1 MADEVAPVRKHP
13 LAKCED
19 CTLLKVGRYVP
30 SEGPASATIAM
41 VGEAPGAQEAR
52 GGRPFVGPS
61 GKLLERVME
70 EYGIERGEVLLTN
83 ACLCRPPD
91 NATPPK
97 TAIAACRPRLV
108 QELEQRGVRQ
118 VVALGNSAAESLLG
132 LSGVTKLRVGPGRPA
147 KHNPD
152 VRVISTLH
160 PAAALR
166 QADLFP
172 SIVTD
177 IGKLVAPASQW
188 TDPRYV
194 VFDDPAEAVQV
205 LRELRDRTDLTAVDI
220 DIEVDID
227 KDTGF
232 DHPNQY
238 GMLCVGIAH
247 DDDAALVIG
256 EEACKSPEVL
266 QALKEMLHSK
276 AIGAQ
281 NGKFD
286 LAGLYPHVGALELA
300 FDTML
305 AHYVLD
311 ERPGIH
317 GLDGMAQEYLGAPD
331 WKGVIKRYVG
341 KGDGYG
347 VVPREVLYKYNAY
360 DVVATRR
367 LRRLFEKML
376 DEQGLRHVHDF
387 LVKAANQLMY
397 LELNGIAI
405 DKAYLDELTEKYL
418 VSIDKIEDEMAD
430 AIGVHI
436 NPRSPMQ
443 VKAWLLEQK
452 VEVDSTNEETL
463 RTILEHPQAPE
474 LVRTFC
480 EILLRHRKESKLYGT
495 YVKGIRKRLYRG
507 RVYPTFL
514 LHGTT
519 TGRLACRNPNLQNI
533 PRDSSIRRL
542 FVPGKPAENVFVHTD
557 YSQAEL
563 RVLSF
568 LAGDQYFRN
577 IFATGR
583 DLFDELTPVL
593 YPAADKS
600 LLGPAQW
607 KELRIRVKAYVYGL
621 AYGRSEYSIATEYK
635 LSVEDA
641 KMGMH
646 RFFEV
651 IPEIVEFREKTRTD
665 VLSGKDLITPW
676 GRHRRFWLITEE
688 NVSNVMNEAL
698 AFLPQ
703 STASDMTLMALTNL
717 RPKLRGIG
725 FIRNIIHDA
734 MIVECKR
741 DDADMVAKMMD
752 EEMRL
757 AAEHIVGD
765 YVPFAT
771 ESTYGPSWGDV

>member
-1 MADEVAPVRKHP
+1 VGVKHP
-13 LAKCED
+13 QAD
-19 CTLLKVGRYVP
+19 CDNCPLLTIGRFVP
-30 SEGPASATIAM
+30 SEGPEKAELAF
-41 VGEAPGAQEAR
+41 VGEAPGAQEAK

-70 EYGIERGEVLLTN
+70 EYGIKREEVLLSN
-83 ACLCRPPD
+83 ACLCRPPG
-91 NATPPK
+91 NETPPK
-97 TAIAACRPRLV
+97 AAIAACRPRLL
-108 QELEQRGVRQ
+108 QELQDRGVGT
-118 VVALGNSAAESLLG
+118 VVALGNSASESLLG
-132 LSGVTKLRVGPGRPA
+132 LTGVTKLRVGPGRPA
-147 KHNPD
+147 KNLPD

-177 IGKLVAPASQW
+177 ISKAVVPAPSW
-188 TDPRYV
+188 SEPVYR
-194 VFDDPAEAVQV
+194 VFDGATEAVQV
-205 LRELRDRTDLTAVDI
+205 LQELLSRKDLEDLVI

-238 GMLCVGIAH
+238 GMLCVGLAYGPDSAI
-247 DDDAALVIG
+247 VIG
-256 EEACKSPEVL
+256 EEACRSPEVMT
-266 QALKEMLHSK
+266 AMKDVLHAKRIS
-276 AIGAQ
+276 AQ

-286 LAGLYPHVGALELA
+286 LAGMYPHVGALDLY

-317 GLDGMAQEYLGAPD
+317 SLDSMGMEYLGAPN
-331 WKGVIKRYVG
+331 WKAEIKRYVG
-341 KGDGYG
+341 PKDGYG
-347 VVPREVLYKYNAY
+347 VIPRDKLYKYNAY
-360 DVVATRR
+360 DVVCTFR
-367 LRRLFEKML
+367 LKALFERML

-387 LVKAANQLMY
+387 LVRASNQIMY

-405 DKAYLDELTEKYL
+405 DKAYLDELTEQYIA
-418 VSIDKIEDEMAD
+418 SIDKIEDEMAD
-430 AIGVHI
+430 AIRTRL
-436 NPRSPMQ
+436 NPRSPLQ
-443 VKAWLLEQK
+443 IKKWLAENGVQ
-452 VEVDSTNEETL
+452 VDSTNEDTMNVL
-463 RTILEHPQAPE
+463 LEHRQTPE
-474 LVRTFC
+474 LVKTFA
-480 EILLRHRKESKLYGT
+480 EILLRHRRESKLYGT

-533 PRDSSIRRL
+533 PRESSIRRM
-542 FVPGKPAENVFVHTD
+542 FVPSKPDTHVFVHTD

-568 LAGDQYFRN
+568 LAGDQYFRD

-593 YPAADKS
+593 YPDASKDAM
-600 LLGPAQW
+600 GPSAW

-621 AYGRSEYSIATEYK
+621 AYGRSEYSIASEYK
-635 LSVEDA
+635 LSTEEA

-665 VLSGKDLITPW
+665 VLSGKDLVTPW
-676 GRHRRFWLITEE
+676 GRHRRFWLITDE
-688 NVSNVMNEAL
+688 NISNVMNEAL

-703 STASDMTLMALTNL
+703 STASDMTLLALTNL
-717 RPKLRGIG
+717 RPQLRGVG

-734 MIVECKR
+734 MIVECKKE
-741 DDADMVAKMMD
+741 DAEMVGALMD
-752 EEMRL
+752 KEMRL

-771 ESTYGPSWGDV
+771 ETSIGSSWGDV